1 MARLTNLTERGLG
14 TQVQLRDVLM
24 SLIIEKG
31 YEHVSIKDIT
41 ERAGID
47 RTTFYLHF
55 RDKDDLFQKSQKG
68 IVDELME
75 LRMHAQGPFPGITIV
90 FEHMAANRDLYL
102 AIFRTESAAS
112 SKETLQDYVV
122 QSMTPILQTLLQKHG
137 INEDE
142 ADIEPIA
149 YYLAGSLRGLSRWW
163 LEYGMAKS
171 SAQISTLFLQLLS
184 KGLESL
190 R

>member
-1 MARLTNLTERGLG
+1 
-14 TQVQLRDVLM
+14 
-24 SLIIEKG
+24 
-31 YEHVSIKDIT
+31 
-41 ERAGID
+41 
-47 RTTFYLHF
+47 
-55 RDKDDLFQKSQKG
+55 
-68 IVDELME
+68 
-75 LRMHAQGPFPGITIV
+75 MHAQGPFPGITIV